1 MMVSQ
6 FAFLETRF
14 KIILAILMQQLTGMN
29 LKEIKQL
36 IKLMKIGKLD
46 SFLSDYI
53 LEMLPL
59 MALLIKPLFHP
70 GKSHFLR
77 DKVLTK

>member
-59 MALLIKPLFHP
+59 MALLIKPPFHP
-70 GKSHFLR
+70 GKSLFLR